1 MNVQLLSPDTLHKNP
16 AFSQVAVVP
25 ASAKIVFVGGQNGV
39 NREGKV
45 VGSDI
50 ASQSEQAYKNVV
62 AALEAAGASL
72 QDVFKMTIYIV
83 QGQSLQEAFR
93 AAQRVNPSLASG
105 DARPSIVTGI
115 FVSALANLEYLIEIE
130 AMAAIS

>member
-1 MNVQLLSPDTLHKNP
+1 MSAQLLSPDTMHKNP

-25 ASAKIVFVGGQNGV
+25 ASSKLVFLGGQNGV
-39 NREGKV
+39 DRGGKV

-50 ASQSEQAYKNVV
+50 ASQSEQAYKNVI

-83 QGQSLQEAFR
+83 QGEPLQEAFR
-93 AAQRVNPSLASG
+93 AAQRVNPNLGSG
-105 DARPSIVTGI
+105 DVTPPIVTGI
-115 FVSALANLEYLIEIE
+115 FVSALANPEYLIEIE
-130 AMAAIS
+130 AVAAIS

>member
-1 MNVQLLSPDTLHKNP
+1 MTAQRLSPDTLHKNP

-25 ASAKIVFVGGQNGV
+25 ASSRIVFVGGQNGV

-50 ASQSEQAYKNVV
+50 ATQAEQAYKNVV

-72 QDVFKMTIYIV
+72 TDVFKMTIYIV

-93 AAQRVNPSLASG
+93 AAQRVNPSLGLG
-105 DARPSIVTGI
+105 DVTPPIVTGM
-115 FVSALANLEYLIEIE
+115 FVSALANPEYLIEIE
-130 AMAAIS
+130 AVAAIS